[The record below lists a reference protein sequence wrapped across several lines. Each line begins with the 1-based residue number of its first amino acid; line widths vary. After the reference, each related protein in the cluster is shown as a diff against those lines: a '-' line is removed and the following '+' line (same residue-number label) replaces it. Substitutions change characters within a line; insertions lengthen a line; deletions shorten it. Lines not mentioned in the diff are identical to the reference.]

1 VKFLVRL
8 VLVAERKVVGNGK
21 TDVLR
26 RGAMAGAVAG
36 GRNRGRRTGVGDC
49 RLAGEREP
57 SIFRST
63 VQIRRYPFAVDFA
76 KETLRFLVIN
86 PRSQGV
92 KLRIRFCILKTYF
105 QSVNSKI
112 RFQQFT
118 VLPLELF

>member
-49 RLAGEREP
+49 RLADEREP
-57 SIFRST
+57 SDREST
-63 VQIRRYPFAVDFA
+63 DEIRRYPFAGNLS
-76 KETLRFLVIN
+76 KETLRFLEIN
-86 PRSQGV
+86 P
-92 KLRIRFCILKTYF
+92 
-105 QSVNSKI
+105 QS
-112 RFQQFT
+112 
-118 VLPLELF
+118 LA